1 MAELIAVIGL
11 AASIA
16 GLIDVSTRLISK
28 LNDVCSKCP
37 TVAQTVSQLTH
48 QLLLPKTGLQHIQK
62 QAKLSNVPPDIV
74 ATVLAVI
81 EDTRA
86 HSECLQ
92 QDLHQIVPQSPAL
105 RTEQILGALR
115 SFRLEKRCKEAI
127 EKIRQN
133 LNILSFYQQAAHSDD
148 IERIRK
154 LIHQN
159 LITKSANDIRTMQQK
174 MGLILGTAPALDSDY
189 FVGREAELTNLDR
202 YLSPRVNANA
212 QRIISIA
219 GIGGVDKTQLSLE
232 YARKHAHQFTSIF
245 WLDAGEVGDVRQS
258 MTRIWNLIEG
268 DQSAHPKTEDEKV
281 ESLRSW
287 LAEPWND
294 GWLLIFDNHDNPKM
308 PGHNSSSAYDLRPLF
323 PSRVHGKIL
332 ITTRSA
338 NLTYTKQLNLKEVE
352 SVDVTLKLLSQRA
365 SRDMTKG
372 ILNNFQILQS
382 KV

>member
-1 MAELIAVIGL
+1 MAELIAVVGL

-16 GLIDVSTRLISK
+16 SLIDVSTRLIAK
-28 LNDVCSKCP
+28 LNDICSKCP
-37 TVAQTVSQLTH
+37 TMAQMASQLTH
-48 QLLLPKTGLQHIQK
+48 QLLLLKTGLQHIQK
-62 QAKLSNVPPDIV
+62 QAELSKVPPDIM
-74 ATVLAVI
+74 AAVLAVI
-81 EDTRA
+81 EDTKA
-86 HSECLQ
+86 HCECLR
-92 QDLHQIVPQSPAL
+92 QDLHQIVPQSPAS

-159 LITKSANDIRTMQQK
+159 LISKSAEDVRTMQQK
-174 MGLILGTAPALDSDY
+174 MGLILGTAPVLDPDY
-189 FVGREAELTNLDR
+189 FIGREAELADLDR

-212 QRIISIA
+212 QRIVSIV
-219 GIGGVDKTQLSLE
+219 GIGGVGKTQLSLA
-232 YARKHAHQFTSIF
+232 YARKYAHQFTSIF
-245 WLDAGEVGDVRQS
+245 WLDAGEVSDVRQS
-258 MTRIWNLIEG
+258 MIRIWNLIEG
-268 DQSAHPKTEDEKV
+268 DQSTHPRTEDEKV

-294 GWLLIFDNHDNPKM
+294 GWLLMFDNHDNPKM

-323 PSRVHGKIL
+323 PSRAHGKIL

-338 NLTYTKQLNLKEVE
+338 NLTYTKQLDLKEVE
-352 SVDVTLKLLSQRA
+352 SVDVALKLLSQRA

-372 ILNNFQILQS
+372 TLSNFQIFQS
-382 KV
+382 KL